1 MPVTLPPW
9 SYTAIDTFDTC
20 PYQYHWKFI
29 LKNKEPAT
37 EEMLEGRR
45 VHDALEK
52 RVAANVALPA
62 PYAKYDPLCQSII
75 RGAEAAGGEIRTELK
90 VGLNRELK
98 PCDFFDKQVYGRGA
112 LDVTVMTPP
121 KNPDLVFIGDWKT
134 GKTREKDFQVKI
146 FALFG
151 FLTWPSLTRV
161 DACNIWLPTLKV
173 GQRYRFFRED
183 VPRIW
188 SEMYIKLSAM
198 EMAAATDNWVKR
210 QSPLCAWCPVK
221 DCEFNR
227 SKTNVPSPHP
237 V

>member
-9 SYTAIDTFDTC
+9 SYTAIDTFDNC
-20 PYQYHWKFI
+20 PHQYWWKYI
-29 LKNKEPAT
+29 AVPKNKEPAT

-52 RVAANVALPA
+52 RVAANVSLPT
-62 PYAKYDPLCQSII
+62 PYMKYDPLCQSIVQ
-75 RGAEAAGGEIRTELK
+75 GAAAAGGEIRTELK
-90 VGLNRELK
+90 VALNRELK
-98 PCDFFDKQVYGRGA
+98 PCDFFAKDVYGRGA
-112 LDVTVMTPP
+112 LDVTVMTPA

-151 FLTWPSLTRV
+151 FLTWPSVTRV

-221 DCEFNR
+221 SCEHNR
-227 SKTNVPSPHP
+227 SQK
-237 V
+237 